1 MLFSRTR
8 IFYFGIFGN
17 PTYLRIVKPSN
28 YARRAERL
36 CALLVELRKN
46 AGLRQ
51 TELAA
56 RLGCPQ
62 SFVSKYESGQ
72 RRLDLVELEAICKAL
87 GVTLAEFAA
96 WFTQQ

>member
-1 MLFSRTR
+1 M
-8 IFYFGIFGN
+8 
-17 PTYLRIVKPSN
+17 KPYN
-28 YARRAERL
+28 YERRAERL
-36 CALLVELRKN
+36 RALLVELRKN

-72 RRLDLVELEAICKAL
+72 RRLDLIELEAICKAL
-87 GVTLAEFAA
+87 GVTLAEFVA
-96 WFTQQ
+96 WFARQ